1 MKPCLKQHGIG
12 DRQLGVGLVDLLV
25 AMLISLLLLA
35 GIGQIYVSSRAANEY
50 SDNLSRLNENARFAI
65 SLLTKNLRMAGH
77 LPCEPLR
84 FSSVVSD
91 SAINDFIDFS
101 RSIEGVDQVSDAA
114 ADDWYAG
121 AVDGTDALKI
131 IFSGDKEDRSFTV
144 QSHVPGSAAIKLSSS
159 MHSFK
164 EGMYIT
170 VCDSEHG
177 ALFQNSSSPKWGY
190 DLFHEAGGG
199 GNCTANLGYPTECG
213 SGRGH
218 TFSEGSQVAE
228 LQGRVFYIGASK
240 SGAGRSLYQRPLSFE
255 GKSGIY
261 TADKEELVED
271 VENLQ
276 LLYGID
282 STADDDSVPD
292 RYVRADSVTDW
303 SRVVAVQLWVIVST
317 NKALRDFTDE
327 NSYGSEGYVIG
338 GEHEVPIPPGAE
350 EKYRVVLS
358 STIQLRNRVL

>member
-1 MKPCLKQHGIG
+1 MKPRLKQSGTG
-12 DRQLGVGLVDLLV
+12 GRQLGVGLVDLLV

-35 GIGQIYVSSRAANEY
+35 GIGQIYISSRAANEY
-50 SDNLSRLNENARFAI
+50 ADNLSRLHENARFAI
-65 SLLTKNLRMAGH
+65 SLLTRNLRMAGH
-77 LPCEPLR
+77 LSCEPLR
-84 FSSVVSD
+84 FSRVVSD
-91 SAINDFIDFS
+91 SSINDFLDFS
-101 RSIEGVDQVSDAA
+101 RPIEGVDQVSDVA

-121 AVDGTDALKI
+121 AVDGTDAMKI

-144 QSHVPGSAAIKLSSS
+144 QSHVPGSAAIKLNSS

-199 GNCTANLGYPTECG
+199 NCTAKLGYPTECG
-213 SGRGH
+213 GGQGH

-228 LQGRVFYIGASK
+228 LQGRVFYVGASK
-240 SGAGRSLYQRPLSFE
+240 GGTGRSLYQERLYYSDDSQ
-255 GKSGIY
+255 GYKTI
-261 TADKEELVED
+261 KEELVED

-276 LLYGID
+276 VLYGVD
-282 STADDDSVPD
+282 SAIDDDAVPD
-292 RYVRADSVTDW
+292 RYVKADAVSDW
-303 SRVVAVQLWVIVST
+303 RNVVSVQLWVIVST
-317 NKALRDFTDE
+317 NEALRNFVDE
-327 NSYGSEGYVIG
+327 NHYGSGGYVIG
-338 GEHEVPIPPGAE
+338 GEQAVPIPSGAE
-350 EKYRVVLS
+350 DKYRVVLS